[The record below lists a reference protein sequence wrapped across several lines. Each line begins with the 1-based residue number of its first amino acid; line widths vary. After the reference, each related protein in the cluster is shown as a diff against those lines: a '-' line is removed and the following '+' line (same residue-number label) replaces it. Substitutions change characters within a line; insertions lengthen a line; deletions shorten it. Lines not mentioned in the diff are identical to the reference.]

1 MLYYHYWSRGF
12 RWFIGFLL
20 AFILIALLVKLGG
33 ARGFDDAVI
42 RFVQSMESP
51 PLTALAKGLSLVGSS
66 KLAIGI
72 SLLTMLILFFAL
84 KHRLELALF
93 LWVGLG
99 SQLLNTLLK
108 LWFHRE
114 RPTIH
119 RLIEQAGYSF
129 PSGHSMAAF
138 SLYGVIAYLLWRHMH
153 SRSERFLLILFT
165 VLMTG
170 GIGWSRIYLGVH
182 YPSDVIGGYAASGAW
197 LMLSVAC
204 FEAYR
209 NHKAKPY
216 NTKNARKK

>member
-12 RWFIGFLL
+12 RRFIWFLL

-33 ARGFDDAVI
+33 AQSFDHAVI

-66 KLAIGI
+66 KLAVGI

-119 RLIEQAGYSF
+119 RLIEQTGYSF

-153 SRSERFLLILFT
+153 NRSERLLLILFT

-170 GIGWSRIYLGVH
+170 GS
-182 YPSDVIGGYAASGAW
+182 AGAGFIW
-197 LMLSVAC
+197 GCIIRVM
-204 FEAYR
+204 
-209 NHKAKPY
+209 
-216 NTKNARKK
+216 